1 MNYSPYSGRN
11 IKFGRACAEVY
22 SSEESTTMT
31 QNIFSIDEQLVMLI
45 DRLNSAVNVCH
56 EAPDIE
62 DQGYAYATG
71 YSRSAMSEVADSLSA
86 IVKQM
91 REEEDG

>member
-1 MNYSPYSGRN
+1 MNTFP
-11 IKFGRACAEVY
+11 IDD
-22 SSEESTTMT
+22 
-31 QNIFSIDEQLVMLI
+31 QLIFLI
-45 DRLNSAVNVCH
+45 DRLNTAVNVCY

-71 YSRSAMSEVADSLSA
+71 YSRSAMTDVADSLSA

-91 REEEDG
+91 REGVDD

>member
-11 IKFGRACAEVY
+11 IKFGRACAKAY

-31 QNIFSIDEQLVMLI
+31 QSIFSMDDQLIFLI

-56 EAPDIE
+56 EAPDID
-62 DQGYAYATG
+62 DQGYPYATG
-71 YSRSAMSEVADSLSA
+71 YSQSAMSDVADSLSA
-86 IVKQM
+86 IVAQM